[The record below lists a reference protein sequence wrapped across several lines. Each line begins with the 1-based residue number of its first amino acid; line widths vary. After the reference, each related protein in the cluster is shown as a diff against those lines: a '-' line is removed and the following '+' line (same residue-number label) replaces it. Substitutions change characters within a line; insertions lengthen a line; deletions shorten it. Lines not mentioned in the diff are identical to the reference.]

1 MISLESFLDNDA
13 LSLNDKLLCIM
24 LTKDPQR
31 LQHPSIDHH
40 CTVILSSKIYLS
52 FQIKRFFQ
60 RVSRYLLKG
69 AMCFHH
75 FPRRGLGQPQ
85 CLKIGTTE
93 CRTSVPCMKTKFQF
107 KEFSVHGSIDLSSL
121 YSIVSSKD
129 NIFSV
134 LRHNNHLA

>member
-52 FQIKRFFQ
+52 FQIKRFF
-60 RVSRYLLKG
+60 
-69 AMCFHH
+69 
-75 FPRRGLGQPQ
+75 
-85 CLKIGTTE
+85 
-93 CRTSVPCMKTKFQF
+93 
-107 KEFSVHGSIDLSSL
+107 
-121 YSIVSSKD
+121 
-129 NIFSV
+129 
-134 LRHNNHLA
+134 